1 MIELGSTAIDLALSS
16 LFQPFGWLVLVMVL
30 VREVLDF
37 GEGKVRDSSVR
48 WLPGVPQEMV
58 GQQLQTA
65 LMRVSSTNLFVLP
78 LSELTRSPSS
88 DHLAVATRLGLRRPV
103 PTRRAPRRL
112 LGRDR
117 RVRVPDHVQL
127 DWVRL

>member
-37 GEGKVRDSSVR
+37 GEGKVRDSTVR

-65 LMRVSSTNLFVLP
+65 LMRVSSIHLFFSSS
-78 LSELTRSPSS
+78 LSQS
-88 DHLAVATRLGLRRPV
+88 
-103 PTRRAPRRL
+103 
-112 LGRDR
+112 
-117 RVRVPDHVQL
+117 
-127 DWVRL
+127 